1 MRLGGTAQI
10 LPKRIENSSIFK
22 LLQGINDFIE
32 GAGMADDGIVAADL
46 IRSAA
51 YFLPEILYLGQ
62 IPTDLTEKS
71 GGLGRYHCKTAQV
84 RA

>member
-1 MRLGGTAQI
+1 
-10 LPKRIENSSIFK
+10 
-22 LLQGINDFIE
+22 
-32 GAGMADDGIVAADL
+32 
-46 IRSAA
+46 
-51 YFLPEILYLGQ
+51 LYLGQ